1 MYGYC
6 NNHTLNKKGFIMNN
20 EIIFYVE
27 ESIDGGYEAKALG
40 YSIFTESDTLD
51 ELKVNIKDAVLCHF
65 EEQNIPHVV
74 KLHFV
79 REEAFAI

>member
-1 MYGYC
+1 
-6 NNHTLNKKGFIMNN
+6 MNN

-27 ESIDGGYEAKALG
+27 ESMDGGYEAKALG
-40 YSIFTESDTLD
+40 HSIFTESDTLD
-51 ELKVNIKDAVLCHF
+51 ELKLNIKDAVLCHF
-65 EEQNIPHVV
+65 EEPDIPRIV